1 MREAVDWGSWV
12 AGWTALAFVVI
23 YGIFVIVN
31 SVANHRARNSLDYR
45 ILVTGTRGKS
55 GTVRLV
61 HAVLS
66 GSHRVYSKISG
77 AAARELRVDGGEI
90 PTPRAGSTSVCE
102 LPQSM
107 RRAAKDQASV
117 GVFEC
122 MAVTPSLINLV
133 QRVHIQAHMV
143 IIPTI
148 RLDHLEEEGL
158 NEFEIGKNIFDAVD
172 HAEVLV
178 TGVEQPD
185 ILDYYRQ
192 ECEAR
197 GIELITVTP
206 DSTTP
211 RVIGHHP
218 TNIALALRV
227 AEYMGVAREEAIARL
242 QMTTFEPRALDF
254 QRIDRGNGRSMS
266 LVDLGSA
273 NDPESAWEAFNAIAM
288 DSQVVVPLMVNR
300 WERPLRAISFFAT
313 LRRHFPL
320 VGVVGTLGRWMNT
333 RHRDSRYRHS
343 SPHERTDFFSVGSAM
358 VSDPELLAQQVE
370 SRLGREVDHLI
381 FVLVENNHE
390 HRVDRL
396 RQRFDERGHTLT
408 LEQVEARS

>member
-31 SVANHRARNSLDYR
+31 TVANHRARNSLDYR
-45 ILVTGTRGKS
+45 ILVSGTRGKS

-77 AAARELRVDGGEI
+77 AAARELRVDGREI

-107 RRAAKDQASV
+107 RRAAKDQAKV

-158 NEFEIGKNIFDAVD
+158 NEFEIGKNIFDAVA

-178 TGVEQPD
+178 TAVDQPD

-197 GIELITVTP
+197 GIELIIVAVSA
-206 DSTTP
+206 DTP
-211 RVIGHHP
+211 RITGHHP
-218 TNIALALRV
+218 TNVAIALRV
-227 AEYMGVAREEAIARL
+227 AEYMGISRDDAIGRL

-254 QRIDRGNGRSMS
+254 QRIERPGGKAIS

-273 NDPESAWEAFNAIAM
+273 NDPESAWEAFNAITLA
-288 DSQVVVPLMVNR
+288 SQVVVPLMVNR

-313 LRRHFPL
+313 LRQHFPL

-333 RHRDSRYRHS
+333 RHRDDHYRHS
-343 SPHERTDFFSVGSAM
+343 SPHERTDFFSVTRRM
-358 VSDPELLAQQVE
+358 VADPEALAVEVE

-390 HRVDRL
+390 PSVDRL
-396 RQRFDERGHTLT
+396 RERFDTLGETLT
-408 LEQVEARS
+408 RDQAEARA